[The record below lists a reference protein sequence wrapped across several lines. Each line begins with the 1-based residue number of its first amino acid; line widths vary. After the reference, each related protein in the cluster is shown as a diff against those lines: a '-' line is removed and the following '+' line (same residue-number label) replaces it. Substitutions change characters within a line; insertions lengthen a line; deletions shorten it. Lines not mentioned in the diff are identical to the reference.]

1 MAAKPVTI
9 RNLTSTPIEL
19 RHVERFPP
27 PEKKGGAQGLQMLA
41 KNFTRTVT
49 SLATNVTRAD
59 KDAEPLPADAKP
71 FQTKDVKVRVE
82 PFGTVKTDIKTFV
95 NNDKERLRLT
105 FEVEG
110 ERHQITVPVPTVE
123 SAEMKALKDK
133 PRFRFTGIFVTLNS
147 HLAIFSSARLN
158 AWMEELRD
166 DLLLSSLSIPGTHNT
181 PTCHVAAPSV
191 RCQAVSPREQL
202 ENGVRFFD
210 VRVQPQYPDDPGKDE
225 LILVHSAFPIALTGN
240 KYFRELLRDIED
252 FLRRNPSETLI
263 LSLKREGTGKATDE
277 QLSRILRDHYAK
289 PGNNWYTEPRVPTLG
304 EVRGKIVLI
313 RRFNLEDRLKKAHNG
328 RGWGIDAAG
337 WADNTPHAVCPSG
350 NICIQDFYEVLET
363 ENIDKK
369 IQYVSEALARAAKV
383 RYPFGRGDGKK
394 KYPFFINFLSASNF
408 WKTQTWPEKIAAKV
422 NPATVAYLCSK
433 HGGDKESDWSTGI
446 LVTDWV
452 GLDGDFDLFRAIV
465 GMNARL
471 KLRSPEKKKD

>member
-27 PEKKGGAQGLQMLA
+27 PEKKGGAHGLQSLA
-41 KNFTRTVT
+41 KNLTRTVA

-59 KDAEPLPADAKP
+59 KDAEPLPANARP
-71 FQTKDVKVRVE
+71 FETKGVRVRVE

-133 PRFRFTGIFVTLNS
+133 PRFRFTGIFVTLDS

-210 VRVQPQYPDDPGKDE
+210 VRVQPQYPDDPNKDE
-225 LILVHSAFPIALTGN
+225 LVLVHSAFPIALTGN

-289 PGNNWYTEPRVPTLG
+289 PGSNWYTEPRVPTLG
-304 EVRGKIVLI
+304 EVRGRIVLI

-328 RGWGIDAAG
+328 RRRLGRQHPPRRLPQRRHLHPGLLRGTGDG
-337 WADNTPHAVCPSG
+337 EHRQEDPVRQRGPCPRGESAVPVRSRG
-350 NICIQDFYEVLET
+350 RKEEVPVLHQLPQRQQLLEGP
-363 ENIDKK
+363 D
-369 IQYVSEALARAAKV
+369 LARE
-383 RYPFGRGDGKK
+383 D
-394 KYPFFINFLSASNF
+394 
-408 WKTQTWPEKIAAKV
+408 
-422 NPATVAYLCSK
+422 CSQGQSG
-433 HGGDKESDWSTGI
+433 HCR
-446 LVTDWV
+446 VPV
-452 GLDGDFDLFRAIV
+452 QQ
-465 GMNARL
+465 AR
-471 KLRSPEKKKD
+471 R